1 MLNGVNRRVLPCG
14 RWLILPCR
22 AVSGSVCRVPYSLL
36 LFMRLNRPFP
46 NAVRWT
52 LLATVLVGSHSCQTH
67 TAACERHRV
76 CAERANAI
84 SLGNRYIALKRKN
97 PAKAGFIRASGDCNR
112 SGQGLGNLCF
122 SVRGTRPGKPIL
134 SGKLPSVQLP
144 ASPDT
149 SSRRLESRCFGPGK

>member
-52 LLATVLVGSHSCQTH
+52 LLATVLVGS
-67 TAACERHRV
+67 TAARPTRQLV
-76 CAERANAI
+76 KDT
-84 SLGNRYIALKRKN
+84 GFALSEQTQYLWV
-97 PAKAGFIRASGDCNR
+97 I
-112 SGQGLGNLCF
+112 
-122 SVRGTRPGKPIL
+122 
-134 SGKLPSVQLP
+134 
-144 ASPDT
+144 DT
-149 SSRRLESRCFGPGK
+149 